1 MNARDHK
8 MVSNEG
14 KMEKSFLTFKVR
26 CEPNGTPFY
35 SRL

>member
-1 MNARDHK
+1 

-26 CEPNGTPFY
+26 GQPNGTLYFTEGY
-35 SRL
+35 D